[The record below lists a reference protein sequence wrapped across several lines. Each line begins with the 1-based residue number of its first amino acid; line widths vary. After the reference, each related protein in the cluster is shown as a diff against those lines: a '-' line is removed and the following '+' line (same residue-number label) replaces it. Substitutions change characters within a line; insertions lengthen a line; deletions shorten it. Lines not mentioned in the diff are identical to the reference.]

1 MAVAHLIEQC
11 GEREAGGLEH
21 FFLARRDARHVARQQ
36 EVLPVDLNAVTREID
51 RRLIARLQAIE
62 EKLPLAQEVEPSDIV
77 GLVHVVAEADERF
90 ADRFGIVDRFL
101 ELLLLGKIVVGVDA
115 DHESDALGRVRCGVP
130 QGKQAESQDGN
141 QADHCFP
148 LKPGEPAIATAAMI
162 AFPSTGSNLNRR

>member
-1 MAVAHLIEQC
+1 MKVPL
-11 GEREAGGLEH
+11 GGSAGGLEH

-115 DHESDALGRVRCGVP
+115 DHESNALGRMRRRARSE
-130 QGKQAESQDGN
+130 GKQAESQDGN